1 MKKRRYFLS
10 FLLFFIL
17 FLITYFWIFRC
28 YDFKFL
34 IDSLKLCNI
43 KYILL
48 AILSMFMFPLFEA
61 IFLKS
66 IARNMGIEMSF
77 YKALGY
83 VFTEIYFS
91 GITPSS
97 MGGQPVQMY
106 EMNRDGIEYYKS
118 SIIVLL
124 NTVIYKCTLV
134 FLLILSLIFFGSYIF
149 SYSTLFNVLVLIGFV
164 MNVLII
170 LFFIS
175 LVYSKKTIDSTRKI
189 FMWFVNRFKFI
200 KNKEVIFEKF
210 DKTVL
215 KYNDLS
221 DFTRKKPFIFVK
233 SFMILLMQ
241 RISFLLVSYFIYK
254 SFGLDGFSIFL
265 VIAFQVC
272 IVMAG
277 DFIPTP
283 GGVMVYEGIILS
295 INELLYGEELAL
307 SSMLLQRSINFY
319 LLILISFIIYLV
331 FHYDKKRRKRKE
343 KILNEK
349 KYS

>member
-1 MKKRRYFLS
+1 MKKRKYFLS

-34 IDSLKLCNI
+34 VDSLKLCDI
-43 KYILL
+43 KYIVF
-48 AILSMFMFPLFEA
+48 AVLSMCMFPLFEA

-66 IARNMGIEMSF
+66 MARDMGIKISF
-77 YKALGY
+77 YKAFGY

-106 EMNRDGIEYYKS
+106 EMNRDGIKYYKS

-134 FLLILSLIFFGSYIF
+134 FLLVLSLIFYGSYIF
-149 SYSTLFNVLVLIGFV
+149 SYSTLFNVLVLIGLV

-175 LVYSKKTIDSTRKI
+175 LVYSRRIINFTKRI
-189 FMWFVNRFKFI
+189 FMWFVRRFKFI
-200 KNKEVIFEKF
+200 RNKNDVFEKF
-210 DKTVL
+210 DKTVS

-221 DFTRKKPFIFVK
+221 DFTRKRPFIFVK
-233 SFMILLMQ
+233 SFIILLMQ
-241 RISFLLVSYFIYK
+241 RVSFLLVSYFIYK
-254 SFGLDGFSIFL
+254 SFGLDTFSAFL
-265 VIAFQVC
+265 IIAFQVC

-295 INELLYGEELAL
+295 INELLYGKGFAL

-319 LLILISFIIYLV
+319 LLILISFIFYLF
-331 FHYDKKRRKRKE
+331 FHYDKKRKKRKE
-343 KILNEK
+343 RILNEK